1 MKNWFFLILL
11 LFGTSLSAQDK
22 SVNPGINQSFQ
33 NPNVEDFVGRFEREG
48 RDAFDHRHE
57 ILKSCRIKPG
67 MVVADIGAGTG
78 LFTRMFAEAV
88 GPNGTVYA
96 VDIAEKF
103 VKHVEQAAN
112 GLKNVV
118 GVVCSQDSVRLPP
131 ISVDLAFICDTY
143 HHFEFPHKTMR
154 SIHRALKPGG
164 QVVLIDFHRIKG
176 KSSEWAMNHVRA
188 GQEVFV
194 KEILEAG
201 FRHIEEKK
209 DLLDESYFV
218 RFEKAEDEAEKEE
231 PLSPLPE
238 SAPAPKD
245 NPTTPEKVALGKQLF
260 FDPRLSGDNTMSC
273 ATCHLPEKAFGDG
286 VALGK
291 GEKGNALERNT
302 QSCLNVGFFTNF
314 FWDGR
319 ADTLEEQALLP
330 IQSPVEMNQELEEL
344 EQELNAIPGYV
355 RQFRAIFGTTP
366 KRGGIARALA
376 AYQRTLV
383 TGPSPFDRFL
393 MGENALSEDAKRGL
407 ELFQGEAG
415 CIECHRGPLMT
426 DNKFYRLGV
435 SHGDEGRAKVTS
447 KKEDRYRFRT
457 PSLRNVAETGP
468 YMHNGSLKTL
478 DDVVTFYY
486 RGIPSRGPEG
496 LTIDTIALS
505 GRSFSEV
512 PLIVAFLESLSGE
525 PPESVPPL
533 LPGVLDGEPDTS
545 ISPATNDGRFLVHKL
560 KSPYQA
566 GQTEIRVL
574 LPNQMQEGKQY
585 PVIYVLPV
593 EPGGKSRY
601 GDGLLEVKQQDLHN
615 KHQVVFVA
623 PTFSDWPWYADHPT
637 KSEIRQ
643 ESDLLNAVIPFIEQT
658 YPASKKLKDRLL
670 LGFSKSGWGAWAL
683 LLRHPE
689 KFGRAAAWDAPLMM
703 TEIGKYGS
711 GPIFGTQ
718 ENFKKYRVS
727 DLLRQNAKNLRD
739 NKRLILTGYGNFRGH
754 HEEAHALMRELKI
767 PLEYRDGPKRKH
779 DWHSG
784 WVSEAVELLIDEKK
798 RGA

>member
-1 MKNWFFLILL
+1 MKKWFFLVLF
-11 LFGTSLSAQDK
+11 LFGPTISAQEK
-22 SVNPGINQSFQ
+22 SVNPGINKSFQ
-33 NPNVEDFVGRFEREG
+33 NPKVEDFIGRFEREG

-57 ILKSCRIKPG
+57 ILKVCRIKPG
-67 MVVADIGAGTG
+67 MAVADVGAGTG
-78 LFTRMFAEAV
+78 LFTRMFAKAV
-88 GPNGTVYA
+88 GPKGTVYA
-96 VDIAEKF
+96 VDISEKF
-103 VKHVEQAAN
+103 VKHVEQSAQAD

-118 GVVCSQDSVRLPP
+118 GVVCSQDSVKLPAN
-131 ISVDLAFICDTY
+131 SVDLAFICDTY

-176 KSSEWAMNHVRA
+176 KSSDWIMNHVRA

-201 FRHIEEKK
+201 FRQVEEKK
-209 DLLDESYFV
+209 DMLDESYFV
-218 RFEKAEDEAEKEE
+218 RFEKVEEKAKVDK
-231 PLSPLPE
+231 PLVPLPKN
-238 SAPAPKD
+238 APAPKD
-245 NPTTPEKVALGKQLF
+245 NSTTSEKVALGKQLF
-260 FDPRLSGDNTMSC
+260 FDPRLSGNNTMSC
-273 ATCHLPEKAFGDG
+273 ATCHLPEKAYGDG

-319 ADTLEEQALLP
+319 AVTLEEQALGP
-330 IQSPVEMNQELEEL
+330 IQSAVEMNQDLAEL
-344 EQELNAIPGYV
+344 EQELNAIPGYTT
-355 RQFRAIFGTTP
+355 QFQATFGTKP
-366 KRGGIARALA
+366 NRNGIAKALA
-376 AYQRTLV
+376 AYQRTLL
-383 TGPSPFDRFL
+383 TGPSPFDRFS
-393 MGENALSEDAKRGL
+393 MGDENALSDDAKRGL

-415 CIECHRGPLMT
+415 CIECHRGPLLS

-435 SHGDEGRAKVTS
+435 SHQDEGRAKVTG

-486 RGIPSRGPEG
+486 RGIPSRGPDG
-496 LTIDTIALS
+496 LTPDTVALS
-505 GRSFSEV
+505 DRSFSEI
-512 PLIVAFLESLSGE
+512 PLIVAFLKSLSGE
-525 PPESVPPL
+525 PPEFVPPM

-545 ISPATNDGRFLVHKL
+545 ISPATNEDGILVHKI

-566 GQTEIRVL
+566 GETEIRVL
-574 LPNQMQEGKQY
+574 VPDQLQAGKQY
-585 PVIYVLPV
+585 RVIYVLPV
-593 EPGGKSRY
+593 EPGKKSRY
-601 GDGLLEVKQQDLHN
+601 GDGLMEVKKHDLHN
-615 KHQVVFVA
+615 KHQVIFVA
-623 PTFSDWPWYADHPT
+623 PTFSDWPWFADHPT
-637 KSEIRQ
+637 KPEIRQ
-643 ESDLLNAVIPFIEQT
+643 ESYFLNVVVPFVEQT
-658 YPASKKLKDRLL
+658 YRVSKKPKHRLL
-670 LGFSKSGWGAWAL
+670 LGFSKSGWGAWTL

-689 KFGRAAAWDAPLMM
+689 TFGRAAAWDAPLMM
-703 TEIGKYGS
+703 TEIGKYGN

-718 ENFKKYRVS
+718 ENFEKYRPA
-727 DLLRQNAKNLRD
+727 DLLRLQAKKLKD
-739 NKRLILTGYGNFRGH
+739 KKRLILTGYGNFQGH

-784 WVSEAVELLIDEKK
+784 WVSEAVELLIDQK
-798 RGA
+798 